1 METQNTEKE
10 SFIEKVKSLQKKFGI
25 DGFMLMI
32 IVMVISAHLFPAPG
46 TIQEPISL
54 EEIANY
60 GLTLIF
66 FFYGLRLNPQS
77 LYNDLKNWRMH
88 IITQLTTFLLFP
100 IIILLTKPL
109 FISEDSKLLWFG
121 TFYLATLPSTV
132 SSSVVM
138 VSNAGGNIPS
148 AIFNASV
155 SAILGIF
162 ITPLWMSLFLT
173 TSSEGVEIS
182 GIILKLFL
190 QVLLPVILGLLL
202 HNLFG
207 AFAEK
212 HKKKLRYF
220 DQSII
225 LLIIYTSFCHSF
237 ADGIFEGIRFFDL
250 LMLGAAMIIL
260 FFAVYFFTNLV
271 CNLLGFSLA
280 DKITVMFC
288 GSKKSLVHGSVM
300 SKVLFPQSAT
310 VGVILLP
317 LMIYHAMQIIIISV
331 IAQRFARQNNKT
343 VFDE

>member
-1 METQNTEKE
+1 
-10 SFIEKVKSLQKKFGI
+10 
-25 DGFMLMI
+25 
-32 IVMVISAHLFPAPG
+32 MVIAAYVYPSVG
-46 TIQEPISL
+46 VNKEPISL

-66 FFYGLRLNPQS
+66 FFYGLRLNPQI
-77 LYNDLKNWRMH
+77 LYRDLKNWRMH
-88 IITQLTTFLLFP
+88 IVTQLTTFLLFP

-109 FISEDSKLLWFG
+109 FLSEDAKLLWFG

-173 TSSEGVEIS
+173 EASQNGEI
-182 GIILKLFL
+182 GNIILKLFL
-190 QVLLPVILGLLL
+190 QVLLPVFLGLLL
-202 HNLFG
+202 HKFFG

-220 DQSII
+220 DQTII

-237 ADGIFEGIRFFDL
+237 AENIFSGIAFTDL
-250 LMLGAAMIIL
+250 LILCGAMILL
-260 FFAVYFFTNLV
+260 FFAVYFLTNFI

-300 SKVLFPQSAT
+300 SKVLFPQSAIT
-310 VGVILLP
+310 GVILLP

-343 VFDE
+343 AK